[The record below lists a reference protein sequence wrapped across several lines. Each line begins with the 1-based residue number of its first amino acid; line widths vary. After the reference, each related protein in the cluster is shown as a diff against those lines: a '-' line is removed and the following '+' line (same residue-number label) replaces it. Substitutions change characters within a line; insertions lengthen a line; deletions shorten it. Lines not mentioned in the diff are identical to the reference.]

1 MNNNTVYLEASGAG
15 AGDILNIGI
24 SPKLDDPILQYKAI
38 SVSLSKIENRC
49 LDMIEFLNNAGR
61 KGGQGQRVS
70 ERLREM
76 GQMLSNELLTPDL
89 REKLSRSDA
98 EYLILKLDDHLV
110 HIPWELLYVSGGF
123 LCERFKVGR
132 LVKTRQEIAESEDR
146 CIPSPMKM
154 WIIANPRN
162 DLASADEEGENICDD
177 MDMMNQDHETAL
189 VDTYLD
195 SGVTP
200 DSIKERLKSY
210 DFVHFAGHADFVP
223 HEPGQSGWRVSDGI
237 FKADDVHRMMGGPA
251 MPALVFSNACQS
263 ARTEAWKDS
272 GAFGLANAFMLAGV
286 RHYIGTGW
294 DIMDEPSSRF
304 AQNFYKH
311 LLSGKTTG
319 EAVHQARQDLIA
331 GGDEIC
337 WASYLLYG
345 DPRAAYF
352 DPKDSSE
359 QFDVPAE
366 KEKQVSVG
374 SKKNNPR
381 SEAVLPAPPEMI
393 HEEKD
398 ESREEKSPKKG
409 LNFNRIGIAVVCLIT
424 LVAFAALIIYYHYR
438 ESIEPP
444 GILTIAV
451 VFDPEKDIFDEG
463 KKQIIRAAIEL
474 ELKTYPRVILVERD
488 PLILQW
494 LIKEI
499 ESWKSSYI
507 DPRYKRKGGM
517 LPARLI
523 LHFKIVKED
532 KPEVLMRLI
541 DTTRGTIEEILFV
554 KIEDSSS
561 ISKQKETLSK
571 ELLKYLKEKYPI
583 WGNISDVDVKDKDKY
598 PEIKDKGVILN
609 IGTDTGVYVKDKD
622 CQQFRVLG
630 TDTILEIVGAE
641 KDSSTAIVKEGK
653 MPKRGDRVQIKE
665 PQP

>member
-15 AGDILNIGI
+15 GGDILNIGI
-24 SPKLDDPILQYKAI
+24 SPKLDDPISQYKAI

-89 REKLSRSDA
+89 REKLSRSEA

-123 LCERFKVGR
+123 LCECFKVGR
-132 LVKTRQEIAESEDR
+132 LVKTRQEIAESQDR

-177 MDMMNQDHETAL
+177 MDMMNQDHKTAL

-195 SGVTP
+195 SAITP
-200 DSIKERLKSY
+200 DSIKERLKTY
-210 DFVHFAGHADFVP
+210 DFVHFAGHADFIP
-223 HEPGQSGWRVSDGI
+223 HEAGQSGWRVSDGI
-237 FKADDVHRMMGGPA
+237 FKADDVHRMMG
-251 MPALVFSNACQS
+251 SNACQS

-286 RHYIGTGW
+286 KHYIGTGW

-352 DPKDSSE
+352 DPKDSSDR
-359 QFDVPAE
+359 FHVPIE
-366 KEKQVSVG
+366 KEKQVSAD
-374 SKKNNPR
+374 SKKNTLR
-381 SEAVLPAPPEMI
+381 SEEVLPIQPNMI
-393 HEEKD
+393 YSERDKGGRD
-398 ESREEKSPKKG
+398 KSPTAR
-409 LNFNRIGIAVVCLIT
+409 LNFNFKRIGIGLCLMII
-424 LVAFAALIIYYHYR
+424 LAIAALVIYYHYR
-438 ESIEPP
+438 ETIEPP
-444 GILTIAV
+444 GILTMAV

-463 KKQIIRAAIEL
+463 KKHIITGALEL
-474 ELKTYPRVILVERD
+474 ELKTYPRVKLVERD
-488 PLILQW
+488 PLILEW
-494 LIKEI
+494 IMKEI
-499 ESWKSSYI
+499 EFGKGEDI
-507 DPRYKRKGGM
+507 DPEHRIKSQ
-517 LPARLI
+517 LLTARLI
-523 LHFKIVKED
+523 LHFKVVKED
-532 KPEVLMRLI
+532 GESGILMRLI
-541 DTTRGTIEEILFV
+541 DIKRGTIEKILFV
-554 KIEDSSS
+554 KIENSLS
-561 ISKQKETLSK
+561 ILKQKENLSK
-571 ELLKYLKEKYPI
+571 ELLRYLRDKYPI
-583 WGNISDVDVKDKDKY
+583 WGNIS
-598 PEIKDKGVILN
+598 EINDEGVILN
-609 IGTDTGVYVKDKD
+609 IGTDAGVALN
-622 CQQFRVLG
+622 QQFQIVG
-630 TDTILEIVGAE
+630 TDTILEILGVG
-641 KDSSTAIVKEGK
+641 KNSSTAAVKQGK
-653 MPKRGDRVQIKE
+653 MPKKGDRVQIKE
-665 PQP
+665 P